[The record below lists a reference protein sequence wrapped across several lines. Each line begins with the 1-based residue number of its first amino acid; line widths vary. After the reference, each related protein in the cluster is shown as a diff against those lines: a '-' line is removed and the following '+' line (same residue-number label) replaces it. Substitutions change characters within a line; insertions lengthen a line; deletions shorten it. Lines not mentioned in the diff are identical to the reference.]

1 MKDFC
6 EHLFIEIVTIQIIL
20 TMSTNVIKKM
30 TGKGWNKDKPFNL
43 IFLFT
48 THALQVYS
56 LNGHIQSFHQICL
69 GGEGAGLLEIQFG
82 GQIGL

>member
-30 TGKGWNKDKPFNL
+30 MGKG
-43 IFLFT
+43 
-48 THALQVYS
+48 
-56 LNGHIQSFHQICL
+56 
-69 GGEGAGLLEIQFG
+69 
-82 GQIGL
+82 

>member
-30 TGKGWNKDKPFNL
+30 MGKGWNKDKPFNL

-48 THALQVYS
+48 CMFLEDEVFFIHTKIFVFNCVTVPLGNHSS
-56 LNGHIQSFHQICL
+56 LLFSP
-69 GGEGAGLLEIQFG
+69 
-82 GQIGL
+82 